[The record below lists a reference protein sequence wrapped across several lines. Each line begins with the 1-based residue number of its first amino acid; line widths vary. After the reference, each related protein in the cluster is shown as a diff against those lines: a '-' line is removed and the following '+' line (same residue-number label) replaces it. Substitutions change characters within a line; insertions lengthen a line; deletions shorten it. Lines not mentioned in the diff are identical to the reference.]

1 MPLYEADSSGRKQQP
16 IARTGTAFYSHAVC
30 PTNEILTKRP
40 SHINVNSV
48 GTYAFLY
55 ESTSSFGV
63 NVSGQIG
70 NFITGSKV
78 NHANAGGIKLEVSP
92 IAWRRTDAA
101 DAVGDITFVY
111 VRVS

>member
-1 MPLYEADSSGRKQQP
+1 MPLYEADGTKQKP
-16 IARTGTAFYSHAVC
+16 IARTGTGFYSHAVC
-30 PTNEILTKRP
+30 PTNEIVTKRP

-55 ESTSSFGV
+55 ESTSSFGA
-63 NVSGQIG
+63 NVSGQVSS
-70 NFITGSKV
+70 FITGSKV

-92 IAWRRTDAA
+92 IAWRRTDAD

-111 VRVS
+111 VRVG